1 MERETTWMEKSNL
14 SLQPNTLHKPGVK
27 DFLDELPRMAHFIW
41 MIAWVWEYLIG
52 NEIPYVFHHSYLEEA
67 IGKQECFHIY
77 LPFSHDESHLV
88 YPPKANL
95 DTWQEPLG
103 GKIVVEYLKQWWR
116 LFDEEATR
124 GGGENF
130 SQPL

>member
-1 MERETTWMEKSNL
+1 MIVII
-14 SLQPNTLHKPGVK
+14 PTLRRPLKNK
-27 DFLDELPRMAHFIW
+27 D
-41 MIAWVWEYLIG
+41 V
-52 NEIPYVFHHSYLEEA
+52 ST
-67 IGKQECFHIY
+67 Y

-95 DTWQEPLG
+95 HIWEEPLG
-103 GKIVVEYLKQWWR
+103 DRIVVEYLKQWWR

-130 SQPL
+130 TQLLYLREDKQHFGGEECNIPKI